1 MKYVNNTYTTKT
13 FYGVEFK
20 PGEEKEVPG
29 YINADGFFRTDIF
42 EIPKVESTEVQPEP
56 KASEQAVEAEAPKEV
71 ESEPKTTTRGRKSKT
86 IENET
91 EGE

>member
-56 KASEQAVEAEAPKEV
+56 KASEQAVEQAE
-71 ESEPKTTTRGRKSKT
+71 EPKTSTRGRKSKT